1 MKDMQQFLIEKAQ
14 GSCRVTPD
22 EQRLY
27 LETFAER
34 VLIKLTVEQANEPQI
49 QEQFPK
55 IIKQFSQDYQPI
67 WLKISPNV
75 ETKAQI
81 RYLKMAQ
88 DDNCRGTI
96 VSADCK
102 HSPYGLILHTDHPVT
117 NAEPSMESLL
127 KLASSPTSSCQK
139 AYASFWRQMFRHR

>member
-14 GSCRVTPD
+14 GSCRVNPD

-27 LETFAER
+27 LETFA
-34 VLIKLTVEQANEPQI
+34 ANEPQI